1 MGYTSRGWTFI
12 EGSSPLASKL
22 PLLMAEILYYLVS
35 DRTFCEKMIVSTGA
49 GLQPIKRGNL
59 DWDMLCWMLKNGR
72 SMLHVLWN
80 QISTTTRCHQW
91 DLVTRFKKTTRSR
104 KLTENRFAIEDK
116 KSVAETHHSNF
127 FKNAE
132 YSWIFCYDIQQ
143 NSGEETFGFAKPPVF
158 YSVLPA
164 EVCI

>member
-22 PLLMAEILYYLVS
+22 PQLMAEILYYLVS

-49 GLQPIKRGNL
+49 GLQPSRGAT
-59 DWDMLCWMLKNGR
+59 WIGTCYVGCSKMAGR
-72 SMLHVLWN
+72 CYMSFETKSPP
-80 QISTTTRCHQW
+80 QRAAISETW
-91 DLVTRFKKTTRSR
+91 WLGSKKKTRSR
-104 KLTENRFAIEDK
+104 KLTENKFAIEDK
-116 KSVAETHHSNF
+116 KSVAETHHSNS

-132 YSWIFCYDIQQ
+132 YSWIFCYDIHQ

-164 EVCI
+164 EVRI